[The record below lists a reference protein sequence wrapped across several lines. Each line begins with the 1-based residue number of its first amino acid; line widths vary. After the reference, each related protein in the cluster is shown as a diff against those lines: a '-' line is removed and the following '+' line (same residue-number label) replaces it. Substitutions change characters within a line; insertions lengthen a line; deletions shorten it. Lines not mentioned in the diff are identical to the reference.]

1 MKSIRDKLEIIKEL
15 CTPLFSDN
23 TKFDISYEKKNYE
36 KEETLLQSDT
46 KTYNFEDGCINLY
59 LFLLKYPK
67 DVVISYDEYDSLM
80 IMVVDIDNEQRVY
93 TNLLSK
99 KSKDIMKLLPRHYDL
114 KQRLEN
120 SSIPEMLD
128 YIIENVR

>member
-23 TKFDISYEKKNYE
+23 TKFDISSEKKNYE
-36 KEETLLQSDT
+36 KEETLLKSDT
-46 KTYNFEDGCINLY
+46 KSYNFEGGSINLY

-67 DVVISYDEYDSLM
+67 DVVITYDEYDSLM
-80 IMVVDIDNEQRVY
+80 ILVVDIDNEQRVY

-99 KSKDIMKLLPRHYDL
+99 KSKDVMKLLPRHYEL
-114 KQRLEN
+114 KKMLED
-120 SSIPEMLD
+120 SSMSEMLD
-128 YIIENVR
+128 YIIDNVR